1 MAPATPWAVQNG
13 GSATAVIDGTHHT
26 SGDKAVKFTVPSG
39 PGRSYIAL
47 RNAPVFPITANAFFG
62 RAMAWLE
69 AAPTASVHWTIIEG
83 SGLVPSQ
90 TYHSAYR
97 LGGQHPIMNGS
108 TFAGSQLMANYE
120 TPDSYSGNGP
130 RSDCWHHAD
139 RVVLPVGRFS
149 CVEWSYD
156 GPNDAIT
163 MWLDG
168 TEVISVRGAGV
179 ASRGDGCG
187 NGQPADFPWT
197 APTFDTLR
205 LGWESYQTDGA
216 RTLWLDDV
224 VISAT
229 RVGCPSGM

>member
-1 MAPATPWAVQNG
+1 M
-13 GSATAVIDGTHHT
+13 
-26 SGDKAVKFTVPSG
+26 
-39 PGRSYIAL
+39 
-47 RNAPVFPITANAFFG
+47 
-62 RAMAWLE
+62 
-69 AAPTASVHWTIIEG
+69 TASVGTVE
-83 SGLVPSQ
+83 STGLVPSQ

-130 RSDCWHHAD
+130 GSDCWRHASG
-139 RVVLPVGRFS
+139 VVLPTARWS

-156 GPNDAIT
+156 GPNNAIT

-168 TEVISVRGAGV
+168 TQVLSVRDT
-179 ASRGDGCG
+179 GDGCV
-187 NGQPADFPWT
+187 NQMASYPWT
-197 APTFDTLR
+197 APAFDTLR

-224 VISAT
+224 AIST
-229 RVGCPSGM
+229 ERVGCPSGMGQ